1 MIKCTNCDGSGIV
14 IKGNVAYKCSCT
26 KQRVIEMKYKESRLP
41 AKLQQHTF
49 DKFELRYYPEDEYP
63 DKNKAAT
70 YREIAI
76 NTLEAAKNFAK
87 RNSVKAEGKGLFF
100 CGNVGSGKT
109 FLSSAI
115 ANYLLSKGQRVLFL
129 VVPDL
134 LDEIKAS
141 YNKEPETSEIELLQH
156 ARNIPVLILDDLG
169 AHNYTDWTR
178 NKIYSILNSR
188 LNNEL
193 PTVINSNLTLEEI
206 EEQLGER
213 ITSRIVELCD
223 IYRLLVPKD
232 IRHLKNL
239 ERRV

>member
-1 MIKCTNCDGSGIV
+1 MIKCKKCDGNGIV
-14 IKGNVAYKCSCT
+14 IKGNVAYQCGCIK
-26 KQRVIEMKYKESRLP
+26 KRIMELKYQESRLP
-41 AKLQQHTF
+41 LKLQRYTF
-49 DKFELRYYPEDEYP
+49 EKFDLKYYPQDEYP
-63 DKNKAAT
+63 ADSKNAT
-70 YREIAI
+70 YREIAL
-76 NTLEAAKNFAK
+76 NALEAAKKFAK
-87 RNSVKAEGKGLFF
+87 KNSVSASGKGLFF

-134 LDEIKAS
+134 LDEIRAT
-141 YNKEPETSEIELLQH
+141 YNKEPETSELELLQH

-206 EEQLGER
+206 EEYLGER

-223 IYRLLVPKD
+223 IYRLFVPVD
-232 IRHLKNL
+232 IRHIKNL
-239 ERRV
+239 ERRM